1 MVRRQP
7 ARAACFLAIGAGA
20 LSIVALLL
28 PWYEYGAA
36 REGLPSV
43 SAFEVFSR
51 GDIYLTAVAVA
62 AIAAA
67 VLNLLAPRK
76 WFPLVLALLGG
87 LLLGLPL
94 FLRLEVGFTSE
105 DFDFAGVGMYLHL
118 IAGVAMCAAAA
129 LAFTALDR
137 SS

>member
-28 PWYEYGAA
+28 PWYEYGVA

-43 SAFEVFSR
+43 SAFEAFSR
-51 GDIYLTAVAVA
+51 GDEYQTAVAVA

-76 WFPLVLALLGG
+76 SFPLVLALLGASCSCCCSCG
-87 LLLGLPL
+87 LKSASPARASTLPAS
-94 FLRLEVGFTSE
+94 GC
-105 DFDFAGVGMYLHL
+105 
-118 IAGVAMCAAAA
+118 I
-129 LAFTALDR
+129 
-137 SS
+137 